1 MHRTPQTRHTMDAGF
16 LNDGGLVLVL
26 VLVPEE
32 PVGGPAGRL
41 FLHSWCAGAAGDAD
55 GGFCT
60 YVEGKQGHWHAMY
73 NQGWRLMV
81 RPLI

>member
-41 FLHSWCAGAAGDAD
+41 FLHS
-55 GGFCT
+55 
-60 YVEGKQGHWHAMY
+60 
-73 NQGWRLMV
+73 
-81 RPLI
+81 